1 MSRRIV
7 TLRRGLHVY
16 TETMHKIIPR
26 REYQAKCSSLSIPRG
41 KYFQFHPV
49 TIMPPQINK

>member
-1 MSRRIV
+1 MPGRR
-7 TLRRGLHVY
+7 
-16 TETMHKIIPR
+16 
-26 REYQAKCSSLSIPRG
+26 YQAKCSSLSIPRG